1 MVYVVLN
8 ILRNLTLMS
17 RCLVELGPL
26 LAVEH
31 MRILAV
37 QVQAHLNYRGKKK
50 CEGMHRDQ
58 VGLDTNIA

>member
-26 LAVEH
+26 LGVEH
-31 MRILAV
+31 MGILAV
-37 QVQAHLNYRGKKK
+37 QVQAHLSYPGKKMR
-50 CEGMHRDQ
+50 G
-58 VGLDTNIA
+58 NAS

>member
-26 LAVEH
+26 LAAEH
-31 MRILAV
+31 MGILV
-37 QVQAHLNYRGKKK
+37 VRVQAHLKSQSLYDPHIEFCSQNGFRS
-50 CEGMHRDQ
+50 
-58 VGLDTNIA
+58 

>member
-8 ILRNLTLMS
+8 ILKNLTLMS

-37 QVQAHLNYRGKKK
+37 QVQAHLNYPGKKNARE
-50 CEGMHRDQ
+50 CIVIR
-58 VGLDTNIA
+58 

>member
-1 MVYVVLN
+1 MVYVALN

-26 LAVEH
+26 LAAEH
-31 MRILAV
+31 MGILAV
-37 QVQAHLNYRGKKK
+37 RVQAHLNHPGKKK

-58 VGLDTNIA
+58 VGLDPNIT